1 MRGVRLLW
9 SNAVISLGAA
19 GCVMRSFCLTGWEG
33 NHATPWVFA
42 LGLAASTW
50 LAYTWQRHVKSTRID
65 GLRPE
70 HAAWHARQ
78 TKKLA
83 GLSLIVLPL
92 ALWPLWLSWQKWM
105 GADAT
110 DWVPVLVLATAI
122 FLTALYA
129 GLPGDRGIRFAL
141 RRLPRMKLMW
151 IGLVWALVTAAWP
164 AWWLH
169 GQSVGSTLSWGALMT
184 ERACI
189 IMALTLPF
197 DLRDR
202 DWDPPEPA
210 HHSATLGSHGHPHCG
225 NIPPDCRLRSRACR
239 GQRTEVLYW
248 TRADDARCVVCF
260 QRPGTGLFLAVGWA
274 AHPRCCRGDV
284 RAMSINQTPHPTPH

>member
-1 MRGVRLLW
+1 
-9 SNAVISLGAA
+9 
-19 GCVMRSFCLTGWEG
+19 MRSFCLTGWEG

-164 AWWLH
+164 AWWLR

-202 DWDPPEPA
+202 DWDPP
-210 HHSATLGSHGHPHCG
+210 SLRT
-225 NIPPDCRLRSRACR
+225 IPQRWGPMGTRIAAIFLLIVAC
-239 GQRTEVLYW
+239 
-248 TRADDARCVVCF
+248 A
-260 QRPGTGLFLAVGWA
+260 A
-274 AHPRCCRGDV
+274 AHAAGNALRYCIGPVLMMPAVWCASKDRGPGYFLLLDGLLILDAV
-284 RAMSINQTPHPTPH
+284 AVMCAP